1 MYSSTNVRGAA
12 HKVGHLFLALTTHPH
27 FGRWV
32 ALAELAALAAAAI
45 ALFLRTLLRSSKPS
59 RWSPALSFGSMAL
72 LLCFGSSA
80 CNSPGG
86 HTFGGML
93 GQSES
98 ALLSGDTTHG
108 PAIGTYYYHPNH
120 IQSTSVVTDATGN
133 EVTRMAYLPFGEV
146 SQANSTGAN
155 TVTAKFT
162 GQDYDDS
169 FGLYYY
175 NARYYDPSIGRF
187 MSADT
192 VVPDAWNAQAYN
204 RYSYALNNP
213 INYVDPSGHMP
224 WLAWVFSPILAPII
238 VVAAAVAIVATA
250 ALAAFGVMP
259 NPLTASGR
267 TEIANDLRN
276 AASDFSNWLGNAGDT
291 VSGWFR
297 GGGGGGGSPG
307 GGGGGTTIG
316 VLGSPGAPWAQ
327 PSSPGGVFYM
337 DQMSRWAGAQLA
349 MDPRGCDLLRFLG
362 SSRSSYTVGSEYGP
376 LPWGVPR
383 TTTGITGNVF
393 GEETGYEHDNGLD
406 IRLWPNNAFDL
417 GVSGNVANLGH
428 ELSHAALWDAVR
440 NHRESELPG
449 FLQPFLQ
456 DLMPGMMPNN
466 LSPGGHA
473 VFGNILNWMWGEL

>member
-1 MYSSTNVRGAA
+1 
-12 HKVGHLFLALTTHPH
+12 
-27 FGRWV
+27 
-32 ALAELAALAAAAI
+32 
-45 ALFLRTLLRSSKPS
+45 
-59 RWSPALSFGSMAL
+59 
-72 LLCFGSSA
+72 
-80 CNSPGG
+80 
-86 HTFGGML
+86 ML

-108 PAIGTYYYHPNH
+108 PAVGTYYYHPNH

-276 AASDFSNWLGNAGDT
+276 DYQDASQWFDDAGDKIT
-291 VSGWFR
+291 GMMSGLFTSGR
-297 GGGGGGGSPG
+297 GGGGVSWTDWQDWNLHGAGNYAAGFADTLTSGFGLTHLAGLPSLTEAIRVLDGTAGLIDTGSG
-307 GGGGGTTIG
+307 
-316 VLGSPGAPWAQ
+316 WYN
-327 PSSPGGVFYM
+327 GGVW
-337 DQMSRWAGAQLA
+337 SGRLWGVATGAGAVNSAAGAASAAEAAGAAGGAAAAVTSGSQVTEGMIREA
-349 MDPRGCDLLRFLG
+349 MKDA
-362 SSRSSYTVGSEYGP
+362 P
-376 LPWGVPR
+376 LVSQQAG
-383 TTTGITGNVF
+383 
-393 GEETGYEHDNGLD
+393 
-406 IRLWPNNAFDL
+406 
-417 GVSGNVANLGH
+417 GVSLPTIQRYVDRLLAGEVPPAIKVDGPFIV
-428 ELSHAALWDAVR
+428 DG
-440 NHRESELPG
+440 NHRYIAGRILGQEPPIQDWLGGRGPAVPWSEIKISI
-449 FLQPFLQ
+449 
-456 DLMPGMMPNN
+456 D
-466 LSPGGHA
+466 
-473 VFGNILNWMWGEL
+473 W